1 MKYRVRQSVGRFK
14 QQLADQQDEIRPGV
28 PRPRLVTRHEA
39 ANYCRL
45 SPQAFSLWVKE
56 GRLPT
61 ALAGTARWDLK
72 SIDAALT
79 QPAVWRSTVVFP
91 HSTTGRLN
99 VRVHLKGVHRVN
111 KRLASGQIKRISMLG
126 VVVRGLMPSPALRI
140 SFDFSTRLINR
151 YASRGQAPS

>member
-72 SIDAALT
+72 SIDAALD
-79 QPAVWRSTVVFP
+79 S
-91 HSTTGRLN
+91 
-99 VRVHLKGVHRVN
+99 
-111 KRLASGQIKRISMLG
+111 ASGLAEHGSISAFDHWKAKRARS
-126 VVVRGLMPSPALRI
+126 S
-140 SFDFSTRLINR
+140 
-151 YASRGQAPS
+151 